1 MKGLLVGVALAG
13 LFAAPAAATII
24 GGSVTGGTAST
35 AGGVFDKLTSPL
47 GNVFGAPDSV
57 GNDNFQSANLFGF
70 D

>member
-1 MKGLLVGVALAG
+1 MKGLLGGVALAG

-35 AGGVFDKLTSPL
+35 AGGVFVKLTSPL